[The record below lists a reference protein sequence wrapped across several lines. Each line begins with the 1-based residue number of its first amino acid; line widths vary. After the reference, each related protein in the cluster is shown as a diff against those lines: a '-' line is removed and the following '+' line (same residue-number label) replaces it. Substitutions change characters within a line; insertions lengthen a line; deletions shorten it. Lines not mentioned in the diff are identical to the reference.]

1 VPSSRLPRN
10 VLAVTAEGL
19 TIDVPGG
26 RLHGSRWPGNP
37 DGPPLVLLHSGVAD
51 RRGWV
56 AAADGLTG
64 YGEVIAYDR
73 RGFGESAPTDGGF
86 RHLDD
91 LWAVLAATTDR
102 PAWLIGNSIG
112 GGLALDA
119 ALEHPERVA
128 GLVLIAPGISG
139 APDEGELDADTIRL
153 EAAMKAAGDPDI
165 LNRYEM
171 WLWLDGPAGPEG
183 RVSGPARDLALAMN
197 AVVLANDVDDAT
209 GATGIDAWARLG
221 EVRVPTTV
229 AWGALDVPLL
239 ITECR
244 TAAAR
249 IPGAR
254 TVVLP
259 GAAHFPHLERPQ
271 CLAELV
277 GSALA

>member
-1 VPSSRLPRN
+1 M
-10 VLAVTAEGL
+10 TAEAL

-26 RLHGSRWPGNP
+26 RLYGSRWPGDP
-37 DGPPLVLLHSGVAD
+37 AGPPLVLLHAGVAD

-56 AAADGLTG
+56 VAADGLTAH
-64 YGEVIAYDR
+64 GEVVAYDR
-73 RGFGESAPTDGGF
+73 RGFGESPVSAEPF

-102 PAWLIGNSIG
+102 PAWLVGNSMG

-119 ALEHPERVA
+119 ALEQPERVA

-139 APDEGELDADTIRL
+139 APDEGELDADTARL
-153 EAAMKAAGDPDI
+153 EAAMKEAADPATV
-165 LNRYEM
+165 NRYET

-183 RVSGPARDLALAMN
+183 RVGGPARDLALAMN
-197 AVVLANDVDDAT
+197 EIVLAHAGAEDD
-209 GATGIDAWARLG
+209 GGSGVDAWSRLG
-221 EVRVPTTV
+221 EVRVPTTI

-239 ITECR
+239 IAECE

-254 TVVLP
+254 AVVIP
-259 GAAHFPHLERPQ
+259 GAAHFPHLERPG

-277 GSALA
+277 AGAVGA